1 MKLETEQKV
10 NILRV
15 STAAIA
21 ILASTAACTTLGS
34 NVSGDFSCKA
44 PGGMCAPLPA
54 IDDAALADMNV
65 QTGPEAHVPDPQTPD
80 RPVPDGLVAR
90 TGERILR
97 IVIPSHVDRRGV
109 LHEAAVLHKVVERQ
123 GWATD
128 ESGHAGGFRSRLA
141 DHLRAAN
148 LTVPSAETAVHG
160 ASSEASVSTSFSSAA
175 RITAPSPRAAVAGAS
190 APEIGGGGQ
199 HPSPR
204 SRPSAEPSLE
214 HRISSTFPSASAL
227 AAAAPGAIRERR
239 RADLANIL
247 RDALPADGLE
257 DGDPIATRAPQNLL
271 PRSLPALSLNDEQA
285 EIVARKQA
293 GFDAAKLAEAAT
305 RLDEM
310 TDSVISDLEKPT
322 RSDATGA
329 MSPAFPRA
337 PITGEPQ

>member
-1 MKLETEQKV
+1 MKFETEQKV
-10 NILRV
+10 NILRA
-15 STAAIA
+15 TAALA

-54 IDDAALADMNV
+54 IDDAALAHMNV
-65 QTGPEAHVPDPQTPD
+65 QTDPEAPVSDIPTPD

-123 GWATD
+123 GWETD
-128 ESGHAGGFRSRLA
+128 ESSPAGGFRSQLA

-160 ASSEASVSTSFSSAA
+160 ASSKTSVPTNSSSAA
-175 RITAPSPRAAVAGAS
+175 RIIAPSPRAAVAGAS
-190 APEIGGGGQ
+190 APEVGGGGQ

-204 SRPSAEPSLE
+204 SQPSVEPASGQ
-214 HRISSTFPSASAL
+214 STNSAFPSREAVTTAT
-227 AAAAPGAIRERR
+227 PGAIQDQRR
-239 RADLANIL
+239 TDLAKIL
-247 RDALPADGLE
+247 RDARPARSAD
-257 DGDPIATRAPQNLL
+257 DSNSSATGAPQNLL
-271 PRSLPALSLNDEQA
+271 PPSFPARSFIDEKAQ
-285 EIVARKQA
+285 IVARKQP
-293 GFDAAKLAEAAT
+293 GFDPAKLAEAAT

-310 TDSVISDLEKPT
+310 TDSVISSLEKPT
-322 RSDATGA
+322 WSDVTGA
-329 MSPAFPRA
+329 MPPAFPLA
-337 PITGEPQ
+337 PVTGEPQ